1 MLKKITQSILQQNVI
16 ILFLSLVLV
25 FGIFKGDLF
34 LNSVNIHNIA
44 RQISFDIPLALA
56 LTTVLIIGGIDLS
69 IGSVLSMSAALTMS
83 LQPHGTYF
91 AVLVALLFG
100 ILIGT
105 INGLLV
111 TKGKVVPFITTLGT
125 MTLVKGIMLTYT
137 KQQSIAGIDESFTFW
152 GDGSIGVIPTP
163 IIVVLIVALILH
175 MILKYTKF
183 GRNLYAI
190 GGNSES
196 AYTAGINVEKNKIFA
211 FMISGF
217 LAALSGVLLASRLN
231 SSTTQLGLDSTNWAI
246 AAAIMGGASMA
257 GGRGKVFGT
266 IIGVASL
273 GILIN
278 GMNLIGVFTY
288 YQIGIRALILITV
301 VAVDA
306 VSASKIRENL
316 QLQAYGKRK

>member
-69 IGSVLSMSAALTMS
+69 IGSVLSMSAALTMG
-83 LQPHGTYF
+83 LQPYGTYF

-316 QLQAYGKRK
+316 QLQAYGKRE

>member
-1 MLKKITQSILQQNVI
+1 M
-16 ILFLSLVLV
+16 
-25 FGIFKGDLF
+25 
-34 LNSVNIHNIA
+34 NSVNIHNIA

-316 QLQAYGKRK
+316 QLQAYGKRE

>member
-316 QLQAYGKRK
+316 QLQAYGKRE

>member
-16 ILFLSLVLV
+16 ILFLSLVSV

-69 IGSVLSMSAALTMS
+69 IGSVLSMSAALTMG
-83 LQPHGTYF
+83 LQPHGTYL

-137 KQQSIAGIDESFTFW
+137 KQLSIAGTDESFTFW
-152 GDGSIGVIPTP
+152 GDGSIGVVPTP
-163 IIVVLIVALILH
+163 FIIVLIVALILH
-175 MILKYTKF
+175 VVLIYTKF

-190 GGNSES
+190 GGNTEA

-278 GMNLIGVFTY
+278 GMNLLGVFTY

-306 VSASKIRENL
+306 ISASKIRENL
-316 QLQAYGKRK
+316 QLQAYGKRD

>member
-1 MLKKITQSILQQNVI
+1 MIRKIFHFILQQNII
-16 ILFLSLVLV
+16 ILFLSLFIV

-34 LNSVNIHNIA
+34 LNGINLHNIA

-56 LTTVLIIGGIDLS
+56 LTTVLIVGGIDLS
-69 IGSVLSMSAALTMS
+69 IGSVLSMSAALTMGI
-83 LQPHGTYF
+83 QPTGTYF
-91 AVLVALLFG
+91 AVLIALLFG
-100 ILIGT
+100 ILIGFL
-105 INGLLV
+105 NGILI

-137 KQQSIAGIDESFTFW
+137 KQLSIAGKDESFTFW
-152 GDGSIGVIPTP
+152 GDGSIGVVPTP
-163 IIVVLIVALILH
+163 IIVVLIVALILY
-175 MILKYTKF
+175 IVLKYTKF

-190 GGNSES
+190 GGNPES
-196 AYTAGINVEKNKIFA
+196 AYIAGIDVEKNKVFA

-266 IIGVASL
+266 VIGVASL

-288 YQIGIRALILITV
+288 YQIGIRALILIIV

-306 VSASKIRENL
+306 VTATRIRENL
-316 QLQAYGKRK
+316 QLQAYGKRD